1 MSGCLAAN
9 DWICPEYVRSRAQ
22 ELTDA
27 TVQHVWIT
35 GVSVL
40 VGIAVAFPLALLVRA
55 RPAWAGPVLGLTTV
69 LYAIPSLAMFSLLL
83 PLFGLSAALVVTG
96 LVLYSLTILVRNILA
111 GLAAVPAETREAAR
125 GMGYGPARL
134 LWEVELPLALP
145 ALLAGVRMATVSTVA
160 LTTVGAL
167 VDYGGLG
174 TLITSGLK
182 SFFKAQVL
190 TASVLC
196 VLLAVTADLLLLGLQ
211 RLLTPWTRASRTRVP
226 PPVAEQQPIPGGAG
240 GTAGTGGAGQ
250 RGGTGRPGGV
260 AGGGGSAGGGSA
272 GGGWYA
278 GGGGRR
284 DGAGK
289 AG

>member
-1 MSGCLAAN
+1 MSTVTSAAGCLAAN
-9 DWICPEYVRSRAQ
+9 DWICGEYLGSRAR
-22 ELTDA
+22 ELTEA

-35 GVSVL
+35 AVSVL
-40 VGIAVAFPLALLVRA
+40 IGLAVAFPLALLVRA
-55 RPAWAGPVLGLTTV
+55 RPRFAAPVLGLTTV

-111 GLAAVPAETREAAR
+111 GLAAVPEEAREAAR
-125 GMGYGPARL
+125 GMGYGPWRL

-145 ALLAGVRMATVSTVA
+145 AVIAGVRMATVSTVA

-174 TLITSGLK
+174 TLITTGLK

-196 VLLAVTADLLLLGLQ
+196 VLLAVTADLLLLWLQ
-211 RLLTPWTRASRTRVP
+211 RALTPWTRPARVP
-226 PPVAEQQPIPGGAG
+226 GTHIRRAG
-240 GTAGTGGAGQ
+240 
-250 RGGTGRPGGV
+250 
-260 AGGGGSAGGGSA
+260 
-272 GGGWYA
+272 
-278 GGGGRR
+278 
-284 DGAGK
+284 
-289 AG
+289 